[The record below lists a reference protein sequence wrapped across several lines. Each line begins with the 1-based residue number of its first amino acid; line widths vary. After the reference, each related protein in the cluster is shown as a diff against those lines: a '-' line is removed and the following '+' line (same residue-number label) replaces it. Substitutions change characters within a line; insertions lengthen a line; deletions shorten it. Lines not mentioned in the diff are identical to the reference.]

1 MRHLPFVVLSMSAT
15 ACGMRELP
23 PVAAPAQEVPVV
35 EDMPTSAPLPDQSRV
50 IIDANGEHT
59 RVLEV
64 MSETHGFGLVNGR
77 RSSMASITTRPVCGD
92 TPCVADLT
100 KGDHEIIFGTGQ
112 ESTNVRVGDSTR
124 VVRYAMGNTYISPV
138 WKVGVVSASLGVVA
152 LAFSWMPYVFA
163 GASRNQDT
171 KDTFHNVGEGMLI
184 SGGIALVAGIIMTI
198 VARPEHTPGSTTQWN
213 LTAPAALPAGPGQPV
228 QPPSPP
234 LAPPPPN
241 GGVQF

>member
-1 MRHLPFVVLSMSAT
+1 MRQLTFVVLSMSAT
-15 ACGMRELP
+15 ACGMRQLP

-35 EDMPTSAPLPDQSRV
+35 EDMPTSPPLPDQSRV

-77 RSSMASITTRPVCGD
+77 RASMASVTTRPVCGD
-92 TPCVADLT
+92 TPCVADLA
-100 KGDHEIIFGTGQ
+100 KGDHEIIFGTSR

-152 LAFSWMPYVFA
+152 LAFSWMPYLFA
-163 GASRNQDT
+163 GASRSQDT
-171 KDTFHNVGEGMLI
+171 KDTLHNVGEGMLI

-213 LTAPAALPAGPGQPV
+213 LPPPTGVGQPV
-228 QPPSPP
+228 QSPSPP

-241 GGVQF
+241 GGIHF